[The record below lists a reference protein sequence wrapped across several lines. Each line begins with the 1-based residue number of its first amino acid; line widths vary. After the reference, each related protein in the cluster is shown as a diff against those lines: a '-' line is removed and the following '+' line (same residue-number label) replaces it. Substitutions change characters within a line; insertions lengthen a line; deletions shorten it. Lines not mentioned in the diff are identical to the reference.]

1 MLAVARTPRSLA
13 ARAFTLIELIA
24 VIVVL
29 AILSG
34 VAIPKYLDY
43 SNRSRTAA
51 VQGSLGNVRSAIG
64 NYFADQSINGA
75 AAYPTLAQLTTVGA
89 IMQDAFPKN
98 PYNNMSTVMTAT
110 AAVAA
115 ARTTDGTTGWCYY
128 VDNTLTPPVYTFYA
142 NCVNPTTA
150 TGGVGGAVI
159 QNANQL

>member
-43 SNRSRTAA
+43 SNRSRTAS

-64 NYFADQSINGA
+64 NYFADQSINGT
-75 AAYPTLAQLTTVGA
+75 AAYPTLTQLTTVGTV
-89 IMQDAFPKN
+89 MQDAFPRN
-98 PYNNMSTVMTAT
+98 PYNNMTTVKAAT
-110 AAVAA
+110 AAEAT

-128 VDNTLTPPVYTFYA
+128 VDNTLTPPAYTFYA
-142 NCVNPTTA
+142 NSTTVTTA
-150 TGGVGGAVI
+150 TGGATGATI